1 MKLGR
6 EFVTQRLD
14 KDKPSHPHHGLDEG
28 YGEGLVG
35 LMHRLKIPVSR
46 ESYLDLAHLGSPPKE
61 LSPEEE
67 QDLPRHLQKK

>member
-1 MKLGR
+1 LEK
-6 EFVTQRLD
+6 
-14 KDKPSHPHHGLDEG
+14 G
-28 YGEGLVG
+28 YSEGLVG

-61 LSPEEE
+61 LSQEQE